1 MSISHTFSRKIL
13 PLLYIGVY
21 VSLSVLVLFSAS
33 NAFQNPET

>member
-1 MSISHTFSRKIL
+1 VSISHTFSRKIL
-13 PLLYIGVY
+13 PFYIGVY